1 MWGLRASLDVQC
13 SFAPVMDAGHTR
25 MMFAGVKSRKRF
37 WSKLSFRGL
46 LREVRR
52 LGTDVKIVC
61 QDVLTPEPCN
71 FIKLETLAQVF
82 SCEFCKISKNSV
94 FTKHLW
100 TTASVVYIN

>member
-1 MWGLRASLDVQC
+1 
-13 SFAPVMDAGHTR
+13 MDAGHTR

-61 QDVLTPEPCN
+61 QDVLTSEPYN
-71 FIKLETLAQVF
+71 FIKKETLAQVF
-82 SCEFCKISKNSV
+82 SSEFCKISKNSV